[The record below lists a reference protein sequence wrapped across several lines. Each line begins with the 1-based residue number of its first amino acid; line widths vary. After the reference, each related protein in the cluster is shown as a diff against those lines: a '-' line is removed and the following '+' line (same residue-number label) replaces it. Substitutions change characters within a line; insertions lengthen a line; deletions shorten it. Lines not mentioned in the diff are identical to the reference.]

1 MQFYIEITTG
11 GAVNSSGNPAF
22 APVPRFVEAQ
32 TQTFVFAFLDG
43 GQPVAA
49 DFFNAE
55 FYLTGATAFGV
66 SSPCFRAQGVA
77 DAAAGTVSFAVDTY
91 TQQYLSS
98 VLLPDTNMFVDISR
112 QAATDVREMR
122 IAALCCPAD
131 PRVYIEGLPPA
142 PISNYYT
149 ADQIN
154 ALLAN
159 YAAVQSTVTNST
171 ATTATIAN
179 LAANTRYVFTQPLTS
194 LTVGTV
200 TDSALESE
208 IQFTAGDSI
217 AVDFPVS
224 LGMIG
229 IDDTAD
235 EPAFEAG
242 KSYIINVKN
251 NIAVAAEYTP
261 GVTA

>member
-1 MQFYIEITTG
+1 
-11 GAVNSSGNPAF
+11 
-22 APVPRFVEAQ
+22 
-32 TQTFVFAFLDG
+32 
-43 GQPVAA
+43 
-49 DFFNAE
+49 
-55 FYLTGATAFGV
+55 
-66 SSPCFRAQGVA
+66 
-77 DAAAGTVSFAVDTY
+77 
-91 TQQYLSS
+91 
-98 VLLPDTNMFVDISR
+98 MFVDISR
-112 QAATDVREMR
+112 QAADDVREMR

-142 PISNYYT
+142 PISSYYT

-159 YAAVQSTVTNST
+159 YARAQLTVTDST

-194 LTVGTV
+194 LTVGAV
-200 TDSALESE
+200 TDSVLESE

-217 AVDFPVS
+217 GVDFPAS
-224 LGMIG
+224 LGMVG
-229 IDDTAD
+229 IDDTD
-235 EPAFEAG
+235 DTGDTGDTYEEPAFEPG
-242 KSYIINVKN
+242 KSYIINIKN